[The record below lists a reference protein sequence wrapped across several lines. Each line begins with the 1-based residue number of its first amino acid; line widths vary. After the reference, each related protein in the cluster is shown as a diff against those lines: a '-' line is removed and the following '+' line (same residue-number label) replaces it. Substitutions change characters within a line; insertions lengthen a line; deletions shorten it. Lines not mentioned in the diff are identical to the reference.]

1 MGIRSLKTAS
11 ISTGAKRSKFWDQSA
26 VISTT
31 AYESIATVSVGS
43 GGSTS
48 ASFTSVP
55 ATYSHLQVRV
65 FGRGTGTGN
74 REYIAIRFN
83 NDTASNYWWHG
94 FGGSGSAASAET
106 SGSTSTD
113 LIKAGFSVIPVAD
126 SAANIFGSAVID
138 VLDYASTSKYK
149 TTRAIAGQDQNDTT
163 GRLNIVSGVWRNTA
177 AVNRVDLFLGAVNW
191 NQYSSIALY
200 GIKGA

>member
-1 MGIRSLKTAS
+1 MGVRSFKTAS

-43 GGSTS
+43 GGSAS

-94 FGGSGSAASAET
+94 LNGSGSAADAQE
-106 SGSTSTD
+106 SGATD
-113 LIKAGFSVIPVAD
+113 TFVKAGFSTIPVSDAG
-126 SAANIFGSAVID
+126 ANIFGSAVVDIF
-138 VLDYASTSKYK
+138 DYANTNKYK
-149 TTRAIAGQDQNDTT
+149 TTRAFAGQDQNNTS
-163 GRLNIVSGVWRNTA
+163 GRLNLVSGVWNNTT
-177 AVNRVDLFLGAVNW
+177 AVNRVDVFLGSGNW
-191 NQYSSIALY
+191 SQYSSIALY